1 MTSRSCDYDVIT
13 GPALERPA
21 MMSRSCDR
29 NVNTGPTLM
38 PTLGPEAA
46 MDYRGPSE
54 SLELAAIWHPPYPQK
69 EISDLKVK
77 ISSTEQQ
84 LKSTSTPEDFKSLKE
99 KMDKTITDLRDNLQ
113 NRKRNKFLR
122 DTEDYKSNQVHFSNI
137 PDNISTRVTS
147 PESRFSLD
155 SLKLRV
161 RSSFQ
166 PPHTHHPVETYIH
179 FVEKDVK
186 RVLESIEQGQ
196 IHIKQNLTRDEHNA
210 LISLRNNKRLIIKP
224 ADKGG
229 SIVVLDRDYYI
240 QEIYTQLGDVDTY
253 QLVNSNPSFE
263 IAREIKKFITHYL
276 TLGIIDEK
284 LGNYLL
290 NQHPVLPVL
299 YTLLL

>member
-1 MTSRSCDYDVIT
+1 TTSKPPIQRKTRTGKRIRTRTTSHDYQISGTEDTNNIVYNISSQCLSPT
-13 GPALERPA
+13 ELTVLQKGLTFCPVPKFNTFQLDQELHRFF
-21 MMSRSCDR
+21 R
-29 NVNTGPTLM
+29 NV
-38 PTLGPEAA
+38 
-46 MDYRGPSE
+46 R
-54 SLELAAIWHPPYPQK
+54 
-69 EISDLKVK
+69 LK
-77 ISSTEQQ
+77 
-84 LKSTSTPEDFKSLKE
+84 
-99 KMDKTITDLRDNLQ
+99 
-113 NRKRNKFLR
+113 
-122 DTEDYKSNQVHFSNI
+122 VHFSNI

-166 PPHTHHPVETYIH
+166 PPRTHHPVETYIH

-186 RVLESIEQGQ
+186 R
-196 IHIKQNLTRDEHNA
+196 
-210 LISLRNNKRLIIKP
+210 
-224 ADKGG
+224 
-229 SIVVLDRDYYI
+229 
-240 QEIYTQLGDVDTY
+240 LGDVDTY